1 MIILKYILIPTLRAT
16 SSLKQLGDG
25 LRSESPKGSHIV
37 SSLESQTKTFKI
49 YSVDKNTVIHRTK
62 VTLTKNLPLV
72 SSFFFFFKEIRP
84 VLAWETLMTI
94 MPFKDIVLVLRS
106 VDLKKILW
114 GINHNAHTFRR
125 KMHIYTKTT
134 HF

>member
-72 SSFFFFFKEIRP
+72 SSFFFF
-84 VLAWETLMTI
+84 
-94 MPFKDIVLVLRS
+94 LRKL
-106 VDLKKILW
+106 DQ
-114 GINHNAHTFRR
+114 F
-125 KMHIYTKTT
+125 
-134 HF
+134 